1 MDPAAGRNS
10 AGAFAVAV
18 PVESSAAGAAAPPA
32 GAAAAAARPAAWTQV
47 TRVTVTWA
55 GASGAGGASHVTWAA
70 ALLLMGCAAAGLA
83 LFALSAAD
91 SSLLELGA
99 CAHADQVAALRTA
112 SQRLLLAASAQ
123 VPAATMGV
131 LVPARPVAFF
141 AYFVGWLTAGPATD
155 VLWMLVAC
163 HDSTAHDE
171 FSFYYRLFRFLLCAA
186 LAVGTFVSVW

>member
-1 MDPAAGRNS
+1 MFTYLPL
-10 AGAFAVAV
+10 
-18 PVESSAAGAAAPPA
+18 
-32 GAAAAAARPAAWTQV
+32 Q
-47 TRVTVTWA
+47 
-55 GASGAGGASHVTWAA
+55 
-70 ALLLMGCAAAGLA
+70 
-83 LFALSAAD
+83 
-91 SSLLELGA
+91 GA

-123 VPAATMGV
+123 VLAATMGV

-141 AYFVGWLTAGPATD
+141 AYIVGWLTAGPATD

-171 FSFYYRLFRFLLCAA
+171 LSFHYRLFRFLLCAA